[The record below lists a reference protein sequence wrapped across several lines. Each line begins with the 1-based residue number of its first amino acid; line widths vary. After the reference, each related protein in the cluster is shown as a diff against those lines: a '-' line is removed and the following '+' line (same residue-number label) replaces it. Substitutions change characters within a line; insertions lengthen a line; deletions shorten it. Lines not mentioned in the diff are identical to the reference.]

1 MANKERHRGIPR
13 TDTERAMSHYGITE
27 EEYLAHPDWY
37 PLPPRGS
44 GFEEGRAA
52 IGGGGADTNVGGG
65 GNRHTCYCSL
75 GGRVPPDKE
84 GGLKC
89 KRQLP

>member
-52 IGGGGADTNVGGG
+52 IGGGGTDTNVGGVG
-65 GNRHTCYCSL
+65 IAILAIAALVVGYLLTRK
-75 GGRVPPDKE
+75 VD
-84 GGLKC
+84 
-89 KRQLP
+89 